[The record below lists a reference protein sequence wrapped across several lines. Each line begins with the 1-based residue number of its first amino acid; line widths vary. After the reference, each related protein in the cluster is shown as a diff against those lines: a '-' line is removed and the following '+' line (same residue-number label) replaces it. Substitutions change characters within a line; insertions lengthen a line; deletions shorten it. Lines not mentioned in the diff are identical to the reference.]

1 MAMAMKMTSYV
12 YTFAC
17 KQVNKWQRQQQQ
29 HMVLL
34 PMADAIATQRLA
46 LQLQQLAACSI
57 VSSKCNKRMCV
68 CVYAGV
74 FTEMLSSKWVK
85 HFVAAYLCCC
95 CRCCCWLAVGMCL
108 ACGMHYYASRMPQLE
123 IVTFNHH
130 LTISQRSKYV
140 CAAMIRQHGWKSA
153 AQTVKRLV
161 PNHCWA
167 SFSHICVNF
176 ASFHSILG
184 SQSAVFVLLHC
195 FCFVRR
201 RGSHFSL
208 ATLQLQRIYWLCAQN
223 WLKYF
228 QLIWVLQ
235 SVVGILWNQQL
246 TAVSMYLQLW
256 RRRRQRALRATRKH

>member
-1 MAMAMKMTSYV
+1 MT
-12 YTFAC
+12 
-17 KQVNKWQRQQQQ
+17 
-29 HMVLL
+29 
-34 PMADAIATQRLA
+34 ATTTTTYGVAANGRRYCHTA
-46 LQLQQLAACSI
+46 FGATAATACSI

-140 CAAMIRQHGWKSA
+140 CAAMIRRSGWKSA

-176 ASFHSILG
+176 ASFHSIW
-184 SQSAVFVLLHC
+184 AVNQLYLSYYTAFASFAVVAVTFHSPRYSCNASIGFVPKIGWSI
-195 FCFVRR
+195 F
-201 RGSHFSL
+201 
-208 ATLQLQRIYWLCAQN
+208 N
-223 WLKYF
+223 
-228 QLIWVLQ
+228 
-235 SVVGILWNQQL
+235 
-246 TAVSMYLQLW
+246 
-256 RRRRQRALRATRKH
+256 

>member
-140 CAAMIRQHGWKSA
+140 CAAMIRRSGWKSA

-201 RGSHFSL
+201 RGSHSPRYSCNASIGFVPKIGWS
-208 ATLQLQRIYWLCAQN
+208 IFN
-223 WLKYF
+223 
-228 QLIWVLQ
+228 
-235 SVVGILWNQQL
+235 
-246 TAVSMYLQLW
+246 
-256 RRRRQRALRATRKH
+256 